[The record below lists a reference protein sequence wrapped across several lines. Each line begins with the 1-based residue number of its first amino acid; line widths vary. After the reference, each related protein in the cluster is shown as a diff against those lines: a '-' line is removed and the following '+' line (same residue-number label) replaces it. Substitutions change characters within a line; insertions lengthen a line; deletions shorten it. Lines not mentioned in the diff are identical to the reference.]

1 MLFNNNKKNWG
12 EKCRKKVKK
21 EKVFLFR
28 VLLVLMFSKVVPVV
42 EHQVALITHE
52 HFYHHGADSGVL

>member
-1 MLFNNNKKNWG
+1 MPFNNNKKWG
-12 EKCRKKVKK
+12 KNSRKKVKK

-28 VLLVLMFSKVVPVV
+28 VLLVLVFSKAIPLV